1 MYMLE
6 VAKEHQADAMAAAER
21 GRLVS
26 EVRHSR
32 QHHGEGLW
40 IIAAVRDLGRRLWDQ
55 TLLPS
60 SNRALGVTVGPP
72 GPVTHSWNLAGSG
85 GVQIVT
91 VPIAADM
98 GLATTQMAVS

>member
-32 QHHGEGLW
+32 QHHIGGLW
-40 IIAAVRDLGRRLWDQ
+40 IIAAVRDLGRRLWGR
-55 TLLPS
+55 TLVHRPRRDLEV
-60 SNRALGVTVGPP
+60 A
-72 GPVTHSWNLAGSG
+72 
-85 GVQIVT
+85 
-91 VPIAADM
+91 
-98 GLATTQMAVS
+98 